1 MKNFINFSLRFK
13 VNQFKKKLV
22 YTEPLD
28 YKKVKVTPALNVP
41 QGIQRPSY
49 VNRILYQIINPNFKV
64 NQGNDEPYIH
74 TQEEISRLKESCK
87 ITAKTL
93 EIAVSSVRVKKLSYR
108 KE

>member
-49 VNRILYQIINPNFKV
+49 VNRILY
-64 NQGNDEPYIH
+64 
-74 TQEEISRLKESCK
+74 
-87 ITAKTL
+87 
-93 EIAVSSVRVKKLSYR
+93 
-108 KE
+108 